1 MKIHLIAPS
10 GATLDQRGPDLGMRY
25 LSEQGVTVNNSACVK
40 RVHQRFAGTDVE
52 RLTEINALAQLEAE
66 TIVMA
71 TRGGYGLQRI
81 LGGIQWTAL
90 ADAVKRG
97 VQICGHS
104 DFTALQL
111 GLLAKTGAISL
122 AGPMLNYDFGR
133 ANQTGDTSAPNS
145 FMWQHFQ
152 RAINERRLDC
162 QVQQVQPY
170 LGEWQSTKALNGLL
184 WGGNL
189 TILSTLI
196 GSEFM
201 PSIEQTRG
209 GILFLEDIN
218 EHPYRLER
226 MFIQLLEAGFLAQ
239 QKAIL
244 LGDFSGYRLADNDR
258 GYDLAIAIAWLRER
272 LQNSIPILT
281 GLPFGHCPEK
291 LTLPVGAQAHLT
303 ANLQGFALE
312 AQW

>member
-10 GATLDQRGPDLGMRY
+10 GATFDQRSPDNAVRY
-25 LSEQGVTVNNSACVK
+25 LNEQGITVENLACVK
-40 RVHQRFAGTDVE
+40 RVHQRFAGSDVE
-52 RLTEINALAQLEAE
+52 RLAEINALAQLEAE
-66 TIVMA
+66 TIVMV

-81 LGGIQWTAL
+81 LAGIDWPAL
-90 ADAVKRG
+90 ANVVKHG

-133 ANQTGDTSAPNS
+133 VNQTGDSSAPNS

-152 RAINERRLDC
+152 RAIKERRLDC
-162 QVQQVQPY
+162 NVLQAQSY
-170 LGEWQSTKALNGLL
+170 LGEWQNTKALNGLL

-201 PSIEQTRG
+201 PSTDQTRG

-226 MFIQLLEAGFLAQ
+226 MLIQLLEAGFLAQ

-258 GYDLAIAIAWLRER
+258 GYDFATVIAWLRAR
-272 LQNSIPILT
+272 LPNSIPILT

-291 LTLPVGAQAHLT
+291 LTLPVGAQANLT
-303 ANLQGFALE
+303 ANLQGFALQ
-312 AQW
+312 AHW

>member
-1 MKIHLIAPS
+1 MKIYLIAPS
-10 GATLDQRGPDLGMRY
+10 GATLDQRGPDLGIRY
-25 LSEQGVTVNNSACVK
+25 LREQGVTVENFVCVK
-40 RVHQRFAGTDVE
+40 RVHQRFAGTDLE
-52 RLTEINALAQLEAE
+52 RLAEINSLAQLEAE

-81 LGGIQWTAL
+81 LGGIEWSAL
-90 ADAVKRG
+90 ADAVKQG

-122 AGPMLNYDFGR
+122 AGPMLNYDFGG
-133 ANQTGDTSAPNS
+133 ANQSGDTSAPNS

-162 QVQQVQPY
+162 EVQNAQSY
-170 LGEWQSTKALNGLL
+170 LGAWQSTKALNGLL

-189 TILSTLI
+189 TILCTLI

-226 MFIQLLEAGFLAQ
+226 MLIQLFEAGFLAQ

-258 GYDLAIAIAWLRER
+258 GYDLANAIAWLRER
-272 LQNSIPILT
+272 LPSSIPILT

-291 LTLPVGAQAHLT
+291 LTLPVGAQANLT
-303 ANLQGFALE
+303 ANLQGFTLQ

>member
-10 GATLDQRGPDLGMRY
+10 GVTLDQRGPDLGMRY
-25 LSEQGVTVNNSACVK
+25 LSEQGVTVNNFACVK

-52 RLTEINALAQLEAE
+52 RLAEINALAQLEAD

-81 LGGIQWTAL
+81 LGGIKWAAL
-90 ADAVKRG
+90 ADAVTHG

-133 ANQTGDTSAPNS
+133 ANQTGDASAPNS

-152 RAINERRLDC
+152 RAINQRRLDC
-162 QVQQVQPY
+162 QVQQAQSY
-170 LGEWQSTKALNGLL
+170 LGGWQNANALNGIL

-201 PSIEQTRG
+201 PSIEQTQG

-226 MFIQLLEAGFLAQ
+226 MLIQLLEAGVFAQ
-239 QKAIL
+239 QQAIL
-244 LGDFSGYRLADNDR
+244 LGDFSGYRLLDNDR
-258 GYDLAIAIAWLRER
+258 GYDFSAAVAWLRER
-272 LQNSIPILT
+272 LPSSIPILM

-291 LTLPVGAQAHLT
+291 LTLPVGAQANLT
-303 ANLQGFALE
+303 ANLSGFDLQAH
-312 AQW
+312 W